1 MLKEVNASNVCSN
14 CKSRFSVNF
23 YDVNH
28 SVSLLCDS
36 CFDTINKTIQNNKE
50 NPNNYFLGFICS
62 LLGSIIGSI
71 VWIGLGAVGF
81 YASIAGLA
89 IAVAAFYGYKIGKG
103 KYTKIGIVINVIT
116 ILAGV
121 FFAEFIGLYIEI
133 AKELRDPNF
142 FVFFRFFSAII
153 KDKEVIFSSLPSLC
167 LGLLFA
173 FLGSYRIIIDNY
185 IKAKTEESIE
195 IKKIEL

>member
-50 NPNNYFLGFICS
+50 NPNNYFLGFICC

-142 FVFFRFFSAII
+142 FVFF
-153 KDKEVIFSSLPSLC
+153 
-167 LGLLFA
+167 
-173 FLGSYRIIIDNY
+173 
-185 IKAKTEESIE
+185 
-195 IKKIEL
+195 